1 MRTEKQRALIE
12 EYLGRLPPELSEV
25 YRELIQHLSELGY
38 DPKKQRAAI
47 VFNCARHNKQLVKI
61 GFDRKGEP
69 FFALRFSACRG
80 YSERF
85 EEIVRGAV
93 CGENYKEPNCRAK
106 GEDFC
111 KGPIEQRLYTYELP
125 NGEKRYHCG
134 AKALVIPGLSKA
146 DVPEI
151 EALMEQEDRFLM
163 EYEAK
168 TEETP

>member
-1 MRTEKQRALIE
+1 MTERQRALIE
-12 EYLGRLPPELSEV
+12 EYLGKLPPELSRV
-25 YRELIQHLSELGY
+25 YRELIRRLSELGY
-38 DPKKQRAAI
+38 FPKKQRAAI

-69 FFALRFSACRG
+69 FFALRFSACKG

-85 EEIVRGAV
+85 SNIVREAV
-93 CGENYKEPNCRAK
+93 CGTNYKEPNCMAK

-111 KGPIEQRLYTYELP
+111 KGPIEQRLYACELP
-125 NGEKRYHCG
+125 GGEKRYHCG
-134 AKALVIPGLSKA
+134 AKALPIPGLCEE
-146 DVPEI
+146 DIPEI
-151 EALMEQEDRFLM
+151 ERLMEEEDRFLM